1 MILITNMFNTEKF
14 LKWLSE
20 NGITQYRL
28 ARMTGL
34 DQSTISRIISGA
46 IDPGSRTVA
55 RICQATGL
63 SPDDLIIVAGRLP
76 EEEVI
81 EERSSGTVHRAQYKR
96 RCS

>member
-1 MILITNMFNTEKF
+1 MILITNMFNREKIF
-14 LKWLSE
+14 QWLDE
-20 NGITQYRL
+20 NGITQYRF

-63 SPDDLIIVAGRLP
+63 SPDDLIIVAGRVP
-76 EEEVI
+76 DEEC
-81 EERSSGTVHRAQYKR
+81 R
-96 RCS
+96 RR